1 MAGNAIETSDESSET
16 RIGYIGRIPI
26 RNIWLL
32 MLYAS
37 DLFRIRGS
45 GKVGLEESTDE
56 LPDLIAEI
64 LAYTVEQRLRRHLS
78 FGYQSRECIL
88 NRVRGRINVLTTE
101 RHQLLLRGKVACQF
115 DELSIDIP
123 RNSYVRA
130 ALEKISKIVNRPE
143 IAHRCRALGRNMK
156 SMGVS
161 SIAPTRSEVSA
172 DRFGIH
178 DAEDRMMVAA
188 AKLAFNLLIPT
199 EDGETDSLLL
209 PYREEIW
216 VRRLFEKAIGGFY
229 SVVLNPNEWIVK
241 TGQKLF
247 WQKEKETSGI
257 GKIFPGMKTDIILDH
272 KPTHRRI
279 VIDTKFTSVLARGQY
294 RDETLHSGYIYQI
307 YTYLHSQ
314 VGNGDSFTD
323 HASGL
328 LLHPSVEENIDETV
342 LIQGHD
348 IRFAT
353 VDLTSTSTEIRSQL
367 VRLCEPAHFDDR
379 SERF

>member
-1 MAGNAIETSDESSET
+1 MVGSEMESSDGPSKLKM
-16 RIGYIGRIPI
+16 RYIGRIPI

-37 DLFRIRGS
+37 DLFRIRGI
-45 GKVGLEESTDE
+45 GKVGLEESPDD

-64 LAYTVEQRLRRHLS
+64 LAYTVEKRVRRHLS
-78 FGYQSRECIL
+78 FGYRSRESVL
-88 NRVRGRINVLTTE
+88 NRVRGRIDVLTTE
-101 RHQLLLRGKVACQF
+101 RHKLLLRGKVACQF
-115 DELSIDIP
+115 DELSIDTP
-123 RNSYVRA
+123 RNRFVRA
-130 ALEKISKIVNRPE
+130 GLEKISKIVIRPE
-143 IAHRCRALGRNMK
+143 IAHRCRVLGKNLE

-161 SIAPTRSEVSA
+161 FIAPTRYEMSA
-172 DRFGIH
+172 DRFGLH
-178 DAEDRMMVAA
+178 DADDRMMVAA
-188 AKLAFNLLIPT
+188 AKLAFNLLMPT
-199 EDGETDSLLL
+199 ETGETESLIL
-209 PYREEIW
+209 PFYEEIW

-257 GKIFPGMKTDIILDH
+257 DKIFPEMKTDIILDH

-279 VIDTKFTSVLARGQY
+279 VIDTKFTSILARGQY
-294 RDETLHSGYIYQI
+294 RDKTLHSGYIYQI

-314 VGNGDSFTD
+314 VGNGNLFTD

-328 LLHPSVEENIDETV
+328 LLHPSLGENIDETV
-342 LIQGHD
+342 LIQGHE

-353 VDLTSTSTEIRSQL
+353 VDLTSTSKEIRSQL
-367 VRLCEPAHFDDR
+367 LGLCNPVNFNDNPL
-379 SERF
+379 